1 LAVVD
6 PEFTWFP
13 VDDEG
18 ADEPPFVPVVVGR
31 EDWDYTQEAYRPE
44 VFDEKYDVS
53 LREYQEKAVRAIFAR
68 WRAGDRGT
76 GIEHATA
83 TGKTYVFSAVI
94 ARYERAFGRRPDGK
108 PRRFLVLAHR
118 DYLLTQAARTLLR
131 MHVDCA
137 IEQGNRKARNAIT
150 ADEFGNLFGEPS
162 CVIAS
167 VMSMQDNG
175 TTKRLLEWDEDYFD
189 LIVVD
194 EGHHVL
200 SPVYR
205 KILNHF
211 NYKHLLIVSGTFDR
225 LDGRNVGEVIDSIAD
240 RYLLDQAVEE
250 EWVCNV
256 KVKWVKLQVDISTVK
271 SIGRGLNKDLNEVE
285 IARIVA
291 PHVEPFAWEIKRLI
305 EDRQAIL
312 FAPSVEV
319 SRWMADALTSLGI
332 KSEHLDAKSKNRD
345 EVLREYRAGHVR
357 IVCNYGLFSEG
368 YDMPEI
374 GAVILMRPTLS
385 RALYCQ
391 MVGRG
396 LRPNNGDDLWLID
409 FPWVSG
415 SHRLVKPTDLFFT
428 KGSKYTEEVIREAER
443 FIDDQ
448 EIDDILAAIKRA
460 DEEIKVYDRFKLEI
474 SDGRA
479 QSTVIEYNPLS
490 EKDRAKLPRRR
501 QSEEVKFRPPTPNM
515 IRYLESQGIA
525 GADGLPFQRAM
536 AMVKKYKQREEAGYA
551 PKWMVDRLQE
561 FGVDRKYAKK
571 LMKPEAAALWNE
583 LKVRGRYTQPGMF

>member
-1 LAVVD
+1 VVD
-6 PEFTWFP
+6 LEFTWFP
-13 VDDEG
+13 VEDEVE
-18 ADEPPFVPVVVGR
+18 ASEPPFAPVAVGR
-31 EDWDYTQEAYRPE
+31 EDYDYTREEPRPE
-44 VFDEKYDVS
+44 DFDERHDIS

-68 WRAGDRGT
+68 WRDGDRGT

-94 ARYERAFGRRPDGK
+94 ARYERAFGPRPDGSR
-108 PRRFLVLAHR
+108 RRFLVLAHR

-137 IEQGNRKARNAIT
+137 IEQGKKRARNAIT
-150 ADEFGNLFGEPS
+150 SDEFGGMFGEPN

-175 TTKRLLEWDEDYFD
+175 ATKRLLEWEEDDFD
-189 LIVVD
+189 LIIVD

-205 KILNHF
+205 RILNHF
-211 NYKHLLIVSGTFDR
+211 NYQHLLIVSGTFDR

-240 RYLLDQAVEE
+240 RYLLDQAVEDG
-250 EWVCNV
+250 WVCDI
-256 KVKWVKLQVDISTVK
+256 KVKWVKLQVDISSVK
-271 SIGRGLNKDLNEVE
+271 AVGRGLNRDLNEVE
-285 IARIVA
+285 IAKVVG
-291 PHVEPFAWEIKRLI
+291 PHVAPFAWEIKRLI
-305 EDRQAIL
+305 GDRQAIL
-312 FAPSVEV
+312 FGPSVEV
-319 SRWMADALTSLGI
+319 SRWMADALTSIGI
-332 KSEHLDAKSKNRD
+332 KSEHLEAKSKNRD
-345 EVLREYRAGHVR
+345 EVLREYKAGQIQVL
-357 IVCNYGLFSEG
+357 CNYGLFTEG

-396 LRPNNGDDLWLID
+396 LRPNDGEDLWLID

-415 SHRLVKPTDLFFT
+415 SHRLIKPTDLFFT

-448 EIDDILAAIKRA
+448 EVDDILAAIKRA
-460 DEEIKVYDRFKLEI
+460 DEEIRVYDRFKLEI
-474 SDGRA
+474 TDGKA
-479 QSTVIEYNPLS
+479 QSTVVTYNPLS
-490 EKDRAKLPRRR
+490 EKDRARLPKRR
-501 QSEEVKFRPPTPNM
+501 QSEEVRFRPPTPNM
-515 IRYLESQGIA
+515 IKYLESQGVA
-525 GADGLPFQRAM
+525 GADGIPFQRAM
-536 AMVKKYKQREEAGYA
+536 AMVKKYKKREEDGFA

-561 FGVDRKYAKK
+561 LGVDRKYAKK
-571 LMKPEAAALWNE
+571 LMKPAAAALMSE
-583 LKVRGRYTQPGMF
+583 LKVRGHEAQPEMF